1 MKAEIFSIGTELLMG
16 ELTDTNSAWIA
27 GRLPALGIQLQ
38 WVSLIGDNLDMLSDA
53 FRRGWQRSDIIR
65 QIESVLWIL

>member
-27 GRLPALGIQLQ
+27 AQLPALGIELQ
-38 WVSLIGDNLDMLSDA
+38 GVSIIGDNLATLTAGFTRALDRKA
-53 FRRGWQRSDIIR
+53 H
-65 QIESVLWIL
+65 V